1 MNLNLYVKY
10 VILIM
15 SVNFFAAIFCCGT
28 FAGILLAED
37 GNAQAKNIKEVM
49 ISLHLEKAEVKAI
62 LDAIEAKTEFRF
74 SYLKGTLGAT
84 KDHRLTL
91 IATNQSVA
99 YFLEKVAVNTGLAF
113 KQVNGI
119 INVKMLRTSGQ
130 ESPQNIKLG
139 KLPEKIINGKVT
151 DEKGEPLAGANILVK
166 GTNQGTVT
174 DIDGNYRLVLQNEES
189 AILIFSY
196 IGYLQQEVSVNDRA
210 VIDISLSPNL
220 SSLQEVTINAG
231 YWNVDKREMTGN
243 IAKVKT
249 SEIEQQQTTN
259 PLQTL
264 QGRVPGVYIQQT
276 NGTPGAGV
284 KIQIRGQNSLRTFF
298 NSGVDANTPL
308 YLIDGVPFSFQTLSF
323 SSTSGTIL
331 TPGIGSDPLT
341 AINPADI
348 ESIEIL
354 KDADA
359 TAIYGSRGANG
370 VVLITTKKGKAGK
383 TKLDINVSS
392 GIGTVA
398 NRFDLLNTQ
407 QYLEMRN
414 EAFLND
420 GIEPGSRD
428 HDLNGNWDE
437 SRFTDWQEE
446 MIGGSA
452 NITNAQI
459 SLSGGNANTTFL
471 FSGTYRKQTN
481 VFPGDFRYLKGT
493 GHMALNHVSYNNKL
507 TANFSI
513 SYTADNNNQP
523 RSDLTDE
530 AYRLAPN
537 SPALYEEDGSL
548 NWENSTWTNPLA
560 ELERTFEGK
569 THTLFSNGV
578 LAYEIVPGVQLKA
591 NLGLTSMQSDEIM
604 KMPSTAFDP
613 SFGRTSAVARAF
625 ISSGNLRTWIIEPQ
639 ATWQKEVGQG
649 QLHVQIG
656 TTFQRQLRDAKDD
669 LALGFPSDALIGNI
683 PSASAFIP
691 RDFQKS
697 EYKYNALF
705 ARVNYNWGGK
715 YILNLTGRRDG
726 SSRFGPGKQFANF
739 GAAGAAWIF
748 SNEAFVQNGLP
759 FLSFGKLRA
768 SYGTT
773 GNDQIGNYAFLDTY
787 QNSSSY
793 QGVSGLAPTRLFN
806 PDFAWE
812 VNKKF
817 EVGLELGL
825 LEDKISISGSYY
837 HNRSSN
843 QLVGIPMPATT
854 GFNTLNANLEATVQ
868 NTGFELELST
878 INFKSNQFEWTT
890 GFNLTI
896 PRNELISFPGLE
908 TSTFASQYVV
918 GESLLIEKVFQYEGV
933 DPETGIFQFKD
944 FDGDEEITR
953 NGDREAVK
961 EITQDYF
968 GGFNNTVKWRNFQL
982 DFFFQFVKQTGFNL
996 RRLLGTIGGG
1006 INQPSFVL
1014 DRWQGEGDIAE
1025 IQRFSTGRGAD
1036 RRILSAA
1043 LRNYRASD
1051 AAISDASFIRLRN
1064 VSLSY
1069 RLKENLIPGISGR
1082 VYLQGQNLLTIT
1094 NYEGLD
1100 PENQTPQQLPPLR
1113 ILTLGIQI
1121 TL

>member
-1 MNLNLYVKY
+1 
-10 VILIM
+10 M
-15 SVNFFAAIFCCGT
+15 SVNFFAVIFCCGT
-28 FAGILLAED
+28 FAGVLLAED

-74 SYLKGTLGAT
+74 SYLKETLTAT
-84 KDHRLTL
+84 KDHRLSL
-91 IATNQSVA
+91 NATNQSVA
-99 YFLEKVAVNTGLAF
+99 FFLEKIAARTGLAF

-119 INVKMLRTSGQ
+119 INVKMPRTSGL
-130 ESPQNIKLG
+130 ENPRGKKPKKLS
-139 KLPEKIINGKVT
+139 EKIIDGKVT
-151 DEKGEPLAGANILVK
+151 DETGEPLAGANILVK

-196 IGYLQQEVSVNDRA
+196 IGYLQQEVSVNGRA
-210 VIDISLSPNL
+210 VIDISLSPDL
-220 SSLQEVTINAG
+220 TSLQGVTINAG
-231 YWNVDKREMTGN
+231 YWSVDKREMTGN
-243 IAKVKT
+243 IAKV
-249 SEIEQQQTTN
+249 SANEIEQQQTTN
-259 PLQTL
+259 PMQAL

-276 NGTPGAGV
+276 NGTPGGAV
-284 KIQIRGQNSLRTFF
+284 NIQIRGQNSLRNLF
-298 NSGVDANTPL
+298 NSGLDANRPL

-323 SSTSGTIL
+323 SSTSGGIL

-383 TKLDINVSS
+383 TKLDIDVSS

-414 EAFLND
+414 EAFFND

-437 SRFTDWQEE
+437 NRFTDWQEE
-446 MIGGSA
+446 MIGGTA

-471 FSGTYRKQTN
+471 FSGTYKKQTN

-493 GHMALNHVSYNNKL
+493 GHMALNHISSDNKL
-507 TANFSI
+507 TASFSV

-523 RSDLTDE
+523 RSDLTDKTFQ
-530 AYRLAPN
+530 LAPN
-537 SPALYEEDGSL
+537 APALYNEDGSL
-548 NWENSTWTNPLA
+548 NWENSTWTNPLSD
-560 ELERTFEGK
+560 LERTFEGK
-569 THTLFSNGV
+569 THTLISNGV
-578 LAYEIVPGVQLKA
+578 LAYEIVPGLQIKT
-591 NLGLTSMQSDEIM
+591 NLGLTNMQSDELL

-613 SFGRTSAVARAF
+613 AFGRTSANAIAF
-625 ISSGNLRTWIIEPQ
+625 LSGGNLRTWIVEPQ
-639 ATWQKEVGQG
+639 VSWKKEINQGKLEVQVGA
-649 QLHVQIG
+649 
-656 TTFQRQLRDAKDD
+656 TFQRQLRDAEDNM
-669 LALGFPSDALIGNI
+669 AIGFPSDALIGNI
-683 PSASAFIP
+683 PSASRFIP
-691 RDFQKS
+691 RNFQKS
-697 EYKYNALF
+697 EYKYNAIF
-705 ARVNYNWGGK
+705 ARVNYNWKGR
-715 YILNLTGRRDG
+715 YIVNLTGRRDG

-739 GAAGAAWIF
+739 GAVGAAWIF

-759 FLSFGKLRA
+759 FLSFGKLRT

-773 GNDQIGNYAFLDTY
+773 GNDQIGNYEFLDTY
-787 QNSSSY
+787 QNSASY
-793 QGVSGLAPTRLFN
+793 QGVAGLAPTRLFN

-817 EVGLELGL
+817 EVGLELGF

-868 NTGFELELST
+868 NTGLELELST

-896 PRNELISFPGLE
+896 PRNELVSFPGLE
-908 TSTFASQYVV
+908 TSTFASEYVV
-918 GESLLIEKVFQYEGV
+918 GESLFIEKVFQYEGV

-944 FDGDEEITR
+944 FDGDGEITR
-953 NGDREAVK
+953 SGDREAVK

-968 GGFNNTVKWRNFQL
+968 GGLNNSLKWRNFQL
-982 DFFFQFVKQTGFNL
+982 DFFFQFVKQSGFNL
-996 RRLLGTIGGG
+996 RRFLATIGGNL
-1006 INQPSFVL
+1006 NQPSFVL
-1014 DRWQGEGDIAE
+1014 DRWQREGDIAE

-1036 RRILSAA
+1036 RRALSTA
-1043 LRNYRASD
+1043 LLNYRTSD
-1051 AAISDASFIRLRN
+1051 VSIGDASFIRLRN
-1064 VSLSY
+1064 LSLSY
-1069 RLKENLIPGISGR
+1069 LLRENLIPGVSGR
-1082 VYLQGQNLLTIT
+1082 IYLQGQNLLTIT

-1100 PENQTPQQLPPLR
+1100 PENQTPQRLPPLR
-1113 ILTLGIQI
+1113 VFMLGIQL